1 MSEID
6 GSTGGFSLPINKA
19 ALEHFYEEEMEF
31 EKIFYPNM
39 DEEHMTQNFDEI
51 MEQIYSVNGA
61 SSPVGNII
69 FPILSEETQMYFSG
83 KKSAAE
89 VCEIIQNRLSTYFN
103 EQRS

>member
-1 MSEID
+1 
-6 GSTGGFSLPINKA
+6 
-19 ALEHFYEEEMEF
+19 
-31 EKIFYPNM
+31 
-39 DEEHMTQNFDEI
+39 DEI
-51 MEQIYSVNGA
+51 LEQIYSVNGA
-61 SSPVGNII
+61 SSPVGNVI